1 MSLSVGF
8 FTKYFKEKM
17 NLFDNR
23 KENHEFI
30 NFFQLKKLMYI
41 TLNHVTLWITLEIP
55 LRWIYSFS

>member
-41 TLNHVTLWITLEIP
+41 TLNHVTL
-55 LRWIYSFS
+55 